1 MTYRKFITL
10 VLFSFC
16 LAGCGAYDGPVTSKT
31 RLMMGTLVEI
41 RAGGNVDTAIEKAF
55 DEIARVEKVFSVY
68 IPESEVSRINS
79 LRPGEKLRLTGE
91 TFALIKKAV
100 EYNKITD
107 GAFDITVKPL
117 VDLWRRAKKDKR
129 LPGDDEIRDALAVT
143 GSDKIILDD
152 SAKTISFAAEGMALD
167 LGGIAK
173 GYATDRAIA
182 VLKANGVRNAIVNS
196 GGDMYCLGRR
206 SKDMMW
212 KVGVKHPRDEN
223 KLLFE
228 MRLED
233 KAVDTS
239 GDYEKYFLLGGKRYS
254 HIIDPRTGYPVGDNA
269 VSATVV
275 ADDSAAADI
284 FATALCVLGDFKD
297 IKDIDALVVVKD
309 GDRLKIKMTEGFKSK
324 YGLTEEKY

>member
-41 RAGGNVDTAIEKAF
+41 RAGGNVDTAKE
-55 DEIARVEKVFSVY
+55 
-68 IPESEVSRINS
+68 
-79 LRPGEKLRLTGE
+79 
-91 TFALIKKAV
+91 
-100 EYNKITD
+100 
-107 GAFDITVKPL
+107 
-117 VDLWRRAKKDKR
+117 DKR

-173 GYATDRAIA
+173 GYATDRAIE

-233 KAVDTS
+233 KAADTS